1 MGGSAPA
8 MASQISEGYT
18 LLTAV
23 QLKRLTDAE
32 MDLLLF
38 ELEKTLRDAR
48 GEQVDLEDI
57 PALQVRNRKLRASRT
72 PSCRSTWRSSAGGA
86 RCERGDVVATP
97 RR

>member
-1 MGGSAPA
+1 MSPYMGGSAPA

-23 QLKRLTDAE
+23 QLKRLTDPE

-57 PALQVRNRKLRASRT
+57 PALQVRNRKLSRIQN
-72 PSCRSTWRSSAGGA
+72 AVLQINMA
-86 RCERGDVVATP
+86 IQ
-97 RR
+97 RRRRKV

>member
-8 MASQISEGYT
+8 MATQIAEGYT

-23 QLKRLTDAE
+23 QLKRLTDPE

-38 ELEKTLRDAR
+38 ELEKILRDAR

-57 PALQVRNRKLRASRT
+57 PALQVRNRKLSRIQNAIMQINMAAQ
-72 PSCRSTWRSSAGGA
+72 RRRRGA
-86 RCERGDVVATP
+86 
-97 RR
+97 

>member
-23 QLKRLTDAE
+23 QLKRLTDPE

-38 ELEKTLRDAR
+38 ELEKILRDAR

-57 PALQVRNRKLRASRT
+57 PALQVRNRKLSRLQN
-72 PSCRSTWRSSAGGA
+72 AVLQINMA
-86 RCERGDVVATP
+86 IQ
-97 RR
+97 RRRRKV